1 MSLPRVSVIVL
12 NWNGRYLLPP
22 TLQALLR
29 TDYPNFE
36 AVVVDNGS
44 TDGSPELVRREFPQV
59 RVIETGCNLGF
70 AGGNNVGIGATLGE
84 YVVLLNSDT
93 QVTPGWLTPLVD
105 AAEADP
111 RVAAC
116 CPKLL
121 YLYDRLDLQLTSETF
136 VPARAGAGTDGR
148 TLGVQL
154 YAATVDSP
162 YGPQLAD
169 PLDGFFPPE
178 GPPGRR
184 FRWTEAQAG
193 LRIPVPSPSGTVVR
207 LRLAAPR
214 PDGRPVRV
222 TLYAGDETVAEL
234 SVGPRVQEYTLQ
246 LPEAV
251 AAQARPHIQHA
262 GHLLLPEL
270 AARDRGTIVRN
281 GIALSEPDVGQY
293 DRCEEVFSACGAALL
308 LRRAALLQVGLLDE
322 RMFMYYEDVDLCWR
336 LRMHGWKVLY
346 VPQSVVRHLHCGSSG
361 EWSPLFVYNVERS
374 RLLMLLKNAPASLA
388 AREWGTY
395 LLSTALG
402 WGRAVRALVQRA
414 PHACEVLARAWL
426 QTRVNASVLAALP
439 GLLAE
444 RQIQQRTR
452 CLPDRDILRWVTSP
466 SSSVEQ
472 VGHAP
477 SPIAPAGTRVE
488 ALFPSPMQQ
497 ERGPGGEGP
506 R

>member
-12 NWNGRYLLPP
+12 NWNGRHLLPP

-70 AGGNNVGIGATLGE
+70 AGGNNVGISATLGE

-93 QVTPGWLTPLVD
+93 QVTPGWLAPLVE

-121 YLYDRLDLQLTSETF
+121 FLYDRLDLQLESETF
-136 VPARAGAGTDGR
+136 VPARAGACPDGR

-162 YGPQLAD
+162 YGPQPAAL
-169 PLDGFFPPE
+169 LEGFFPPE
-178 GPPGRR
+178 GRAGER
-184 FRWTEAQAG
+184 FRWTGPWAS
-193 LRIPVPSPSGTVVR
+193 LRIPVPAPAGTVVR

-214 PDGRPVRV
+214 PDSRPVHVAIR
-222 TLYAGDETVAEL
+222 AGNEVMAEL
-234 SVGPRVQEYTLQ
+234 SVGPQVQEYTLW
-246 LPEAV
+246 LPEPV

-308 LRRAALLQVGLLDE
+308 LRRAALLHAGLLDE

-361 EWSPLFVYNVERS
+361 EWSSLFVYNVERS
-374 RLLMLLKNAPASLA
+374 RLLMLVKNAPARLA
-388 AREWGTY
+388 AREWGNY

-402 WGRAVRALVQRA
+402 WGRATRAALQRALYTSEA
-414 PHACEVLARAWL
+414 LARAWL

-452 CLPDRDILRWVTSP
+452 CVGDDEILRWIAVP
-466 SSSVEQ
+466 PAPEQ
-472 VGHAP
+472 QPESKGLAP
-477 SPIAPAGTRVE
+477 SPAAW
-488 ALFPSPMQQ
+488 
-497 ERGPGGEGP
+497 ERGPRNEDP
-506 R
+506 

>member
-1 MSLPRVSVIVL
+1 MSLPRVSVIIL
-12 NWNGRYLLPP
+12 NWNGRHLLPP
-22 TLQALLR
+22 ALQALLR

-44 TDGSPELVRREFPQV
+44 TDDSPELVRREFPQV
-59 RVIETGCNLGF
+59 RVIETGRNLGF
-70 AGGNNVGIGATLGE
+70 AGGNNAGIGATLSE

-93 QVTPGWLTPLVD
+93 QVTPGWLAPLVE

-111 RVAAC
+111 GVAAC

-121 YLYDRLDLQLTSETF
+121 YLYDRLDLQLESDTF
-136 VPARAGAGTDGR
+136 VPARAGAGLDGR
-148 TLGVQL
+148 TLGVQV
-154 YAATVDSP
+154 YSVTVDSP
-162 YGPQLAD
+162 YGPQPAAL
-169 PLDGFFPPE
+169 LEGFFPSE
-178 GPPGRR
+178 GHGER
-184 FRWTEAQAG
+184 FRWTG
-193 LRIPVPSPSGTVVR
+193 PRTSLRIPVPAPDGTNVR

-222 TLYAGDETVAEL
+222 VIRAGEETVAGL
-234 SVGPRVQEYTLQ
+234 SVGPQVAEHTIL
-246 LPEAV
+246 LPARV

-281 GIALSEPDVGQY
+281 GMALSEPDDGQY

-308 LRRAALLQVGLLDE
+308 LRRAALLHAGLLDE

-346 VPQSVVRHLHCGSSG
+346 VPRSVVRHLHCGSSG

-374 RLLMLLKNAPASLA
+374 RLLMLVKNAPARLA
-388 AREWGTY
+388 AREWGSY

-402 WGRAVRALVQRA
+402 WGRAARAALQRA
-414 PHACEVLARAWL
+414 PHAGEALARAWL

-452 CLPDRDILRWVTSP
+452 CVGDDEILRW
-466 SSSVEQ
+466 
-472 VGHAP
+472 
-477 SPIAPAGTRVE
+477 IAPPPA
-488 ALFPSPMQQ
+488 
-497 ERGPGGEGP
+497 
-506 R
+506 